1 MPFYKY
7 FKGYDLIYGIG
18 LSVFLAFLA
27 FLLDRYIPIG
37 SAVIA
42 IILGV
47 IVSNSIQLP
56 TQYNKGIGF
65 SEKTLLAVAIATMGI
80 TLDFSILINLGV
92 ETLLLILSGIAI
104 TIFSALFV
112 AKFFNIDKNLALLLG
127 IGNGICG
134 ASAIGA
140 SKDIVKAKDTDVGI
154 SVAVVNLLGTIGIFL
169 VPFIALSIGFDD
181 KSSGILVGNTLQAVG
196 QAVAGGFAISDM
208 AGQNATIVKMGR
220 VVSLSLVLVVLLIV
234 FLDKDEKGSK
244 SKTNILKSIPLFILF
259 FLFFSFIA
267 TIDIL
272 PSMIVDII
280 KKISHFTLIVA
291 MAAIGLK
298 ISFSSIKENGKNAL
312 IVGSLVFVVQI
323 IFTSSFIAL
332 FLK

>member
-1 MPFYKY
+1 MV
-7 FKGYDLIYGIG
+7 YGVA
-18 LSVFLAFLA
+18 LSVLIAFFA
-27 FLLDRYIPIG
+27 IFFDKFIPIG

-80 TLDFSILINLGV
+80 TLDFSVLIDLGV
-92 ETLLLILSGIAI
+92 ETLLLILSGIVV
-104 TIFSALFV
+104 TIFCALFI

-140 SKDIVKAKDTDVGI
+140 SKDIIKAKDTDVGI
-154 SVAVVNLLGTIGIFL
+154 SVAIVNLLGTIGIFL

-196 QAVAGGFAISDM
+196 QAVAGGFAISDI

-220 VVSLSLVLVVLLIV
+220 VVSLSLVLVVLLII
-234 FLDKDEKGSK
+234 FLDKSEKETH
-244 SKTNILKSIPLFILF
+244 SKTNVFKSIPSFILF
-259 FLFFSFIA
+259 FLFFSFVA

-272 PSMIVDII
+272 PTIVVDVI
-280 KKISHFTLIVA
+280 KEISHFTLIVA

-312 IVGSLVFVVQI
+312 VVGSLVFVVQI
-323 IFTSSFIAL
+323 IFTASFIAL

>member
-1 MPFYKY
+1 MA
-7 FKGYDLIYGIG
+7 YGVI
-18 LSVFLAFLA
+18 LSTFLAFIAL
-27 FLLDRYIPIG
+27 FLGQYISIG

-47 IVSNSIQLP
+47 IVSNSVKLP
-56 TQYNKGIGF
+56 HSFNKGIGF

-80 TLDFSILINLGV
+80 TLDFSVLVDLGV
-92 ETLLLILSGIAI
+92 ETLLLILSGIVV
-104 TIFSALFV
+104 TILSALFI

-140 SKDIVKAKDTDVGI
+140 SKDIIKAKDTDVGI
-154 SVAVVNLLGTIGIFL
+154 SVAVVNLLGTFGIFL

-181 KSSGILVGNTLQAVG
+181 KNSGILVGNTLQAVG
-196 QAVAGGFAISDM
+196 QAVAGGFAISDV

-220 VVSLSLVLVVLLIV
+220 VLSLTLVLIVLLFI
-234 FLDKDEKGSK
+234 FLEKDNNQSNSK
-244 SKTNILKSIPLFILF
+244 VTLFKNIPLFILF
-259 FLFFSFIA
+259 FLLFSFIA
-267 TIDIL
+267 TIDIF
-272 PSMIVDII
+272 PSIVVDIV
-280 KKISHFTLIVA
+280 KGISHFTLIVA
-291 MAAIGLK
+291 MAAIGLR

-312 IVGSLVFVVQI
+312 VVGSLVFVVQI
-323 IFTSSFIAL
+323 IFTASFIAL

>member
-1 MPFYKY
+1 MA
-7 FKGYDLIYGIG
+7 YGIV
-18 LSVFLAFLA
+18 LSIILAFIAL
-27 FLLDRYIPIG
+27 FLGKYVSIG

-47 IVSNSIQLP
+47 IVSNSIKLP
-56 TQYNKGIGF
+56 HKYNKGIGF

-80 TLDFSILINLGV
+80 TLDFSVLLDLGF
-92 ETLLLILSGIAI
+92 ETLLLIVIGIGV
-104 TIFSALFV
+104 TIFSSLFI

-181 KSSGILVGNTLQAVG
+181 KSAGILVGNTLQAVG
-196 QAVAGGFAISDM
+196 QAVAGGFAISDI

-220 VVSLSLVLVVLLIV
+220 VLSLTLVLIALLII
-234 FLDKDEKGSK
+234 FLDKSENGSN
-244 SKTNILKSIPLFILF
+244 SRTNVFKNIPSFILF
-259 FLFFSFIA
+259 FLFFSFLA
-267 TIDIL
+267 TINIL
-272 PSMIVDII
+272 PTIIVDVI
-280 KKISHFTLIVA
+280 KEISHFTLIVA

-323 IFTSSFIAL
+323 IFTASFIMF
-332 FLK
+332 FL

>member
-1 MPFYKY
+1 MTFTKR
-7 FKGYDLIYGIG
+7 YDLICGVG
-18 LSVFLAFLA
+18 LSVFLAFIA
-27 FLLDRYIPIG
+27 FVLDKYIPIG

-47 IVSNSIQLP
+47 IVSNSIHLP

-80 TLDFSILINLGV
+80 TLDFSVLIDLGA
-92 ETLLLILSGIAI
+92 ETLLLILSGIVV
-104 TIFSALFV
+104 TIFAALFI

-140 SKDIVKAKDTDVGI
+140 SKDIIKAKDSDVGI
-154 SVAVVNLLGTIGIFL
+154 AVAVVNLLGTVGIFL
-169 VPFIALSIGFDD
+169 VPFIAISIGFDD

-196 QAVAGGFAISDM
+196 QAVAGGFAISDV

-220 VVSLSLVLVVLLIV
+220 VLSLTLVLIVLLFIFLEKDNNQSNSKISV
-234 FLDKDEKGSK
+234 FK
-244 SKTNILKSIPLFILF
+244 NIPLFILF
-259 FLFFSFIA
+259 FLFFSFMA
-267 TIDIL
+267 TVDVL
-272 PSMIVDII
+272 PLMVVDIV
-280 KKISHFTLIVA
+280 KEISHFTLIVA

-323 IFTSSFIAL
+323 
-332 FLK
+332 

>member
-1 MPFYKY
+1 M
-7 FKGYDLIYGIG
+7 GYGIA
-18 LSVFLAFLA
+18 LSSLLAFIA
-27 FLLDRYIPIG
+27 FFLGKYIAIG

-47 IVSNSIQLP
+47 IVSNSIKLP
-56 TQYNKGIGF
+56 HIYNKGIGF

-80 TLDFSILINLGV
+80 TLDFSVLLNLGF
-92 ETLLLILSGIAI
+92 ETLLLIVVGISV
-104 TIFSALFV
+104 TILSALFI

-140 SKDIVKAKDTDVGI
+140 SKDIIKAKDTDVGI

-169 VPFIALSIGFDD
+169 VPFIALSIGFAD

-196 QAVAGGFAISDM
+196 QAVAGGFAISDI

-220 VVSLSLVLVVLLIV
+220 VLSLTLVLVVLLIV
-234 FLDKDEKGSK
+234 FSDKKESK
-244 SKTNILKSIPLFILF
+244 SNSKTNIFKNIPLFIFF
-259 FLFFSFIA
+259 FLLFSFLA

-272 PSMIVDII
+272 PSIIVDII
-280 KKISHFTLIVA
+280 KEISHFTLIIA

-323 IFTSSFIAL
+323 IFTASFIIL
-332 FLK
+332 FLQ